1 MADALQ
7 TSGEPQLVEV
17 SWADRFE
24 ELRLAIAA
32 PLRAA
37 HQPLDNWLDSLPMW
51 VAQICAIGLFVVA
64 GLWVMTL
71 SRDFVFLGS
80 PSKSRWRDLRLW
92 SIALLLPYI
101 VVYWW
106 LGR

>member
-1 MADALQ
+1 MADAPQ
-7 TSGEPQLVEV
+7 PPGEFCRIPV
-17 SWADRFE
+17 SWADRLE
-24 ELRLAIAA
+24 DLRLAIAA
-32 PLRAA
+32 PLKAL

-51 VAQICAIGLFVVA
+51 VAQVCAVGLFVVA
-64 GLWVMTL
+64 GLWVLTL

-92 SIALLLPYI
+92 SLALLLPYI